1 MDRAT
6 MEIAA
11 IEETSNDSFDK
22 PLLELNELQ
31 LAHVGGGSAD
41 PIFH

>member
-11 IEETSNDSFDK
+11 IEETLKDVTEAQ
-22 PLLELNELQ
+22 LRELNELQ
-31 LAHVGGGSAD
+31 LALVGGGSAD
-41 PIFH
+41 PIYF